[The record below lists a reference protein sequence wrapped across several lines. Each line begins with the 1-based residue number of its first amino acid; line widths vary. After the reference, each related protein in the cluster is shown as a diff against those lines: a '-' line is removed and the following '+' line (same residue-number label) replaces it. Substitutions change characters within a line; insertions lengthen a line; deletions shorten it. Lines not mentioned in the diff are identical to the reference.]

1 MHISPSPLSCAL
13 GFIHHADLSE
23 LPAMKDAI
31 TASLL
36 ADIATVTKHE
46 PTGDAILD
54 EVWGWVDEH
63 KIQTLTADRLRMLKR
78 IVSRQQN
85 AGKPA
90 RGITTDMIE
99 RAREVDIKE
108 VFESLVGT
116 PIRNGMASCP
126 WHDDKNASFSM
137 RRYNHFRC
145 FSCGEKGSVIDLYM
159 KMNGVTF
166 SQAVRALLRI

>member
-1 MHISPSPLSCAL
+1 MHTSPSSLSCAL
-13 GFIHHADLSE
+13 GFIHHADISE
-23 LPAMKDAI
+23 LPAIKESI
-31 TASLL
+31 TASLI
-36 ADIATVTKHE
+36 ADMAILHKR
-46 PTGDAILD
+46 PLTGDAMLD
-54 EVWGWVDEH
+54 EIRSWVDEYR
-63 KIQTLTADRLRMLKR
+63 IQEKTADRIRMLKR

-85 AGKPA
+85 AGKPE

-116 PIRNGMASCP
+116 PIRNGMSSCP

-145 FSCGEKGSVIDLYM
+145 FSCGEKGSVIDFYM
-159 KMNGVTF
+159 KQNGVGF